1 MAKMYGASEVAGPGK
16 GKNRPNTKAKVA
28 ARQTARKASG
38 MSAQKSYVKTRMAE
52 AAKSGKTLDKAALR
66 KKFQSGDVAR
76 KGFGAPKKKDAGYT
90 NNTGKPLTAE
100 QIAKRKTYRIASDK
114 NEADLKTLMSNT
126 PMGTYSK
133 GKAFADA
140 EKSSEGKRRVAMY
153 GRTRQGSK

>member
-76 KGFGAPKKKDAGYT
+76 KGFGAPKKS
-90 NNTGKPLTAE
+90 TGPKLTSE
-100 QIAKRKTYRIASDK
+100 QQTKRSLYRTASDK